1 MNVPVGETCILHMP
15 TVLWKEYPS
24 GEGAESGASWEYF
37 DVGTALMV
45 VGEQSWAGRF
55 FSYVLDCTGNTF
67 VTPSEYLSLR
77 IRVMR

>member
-1 MNVPVGETCILHMP
+1 MKIAVGETCILS
-15 TVLWKEYPS
+15 TSAILWREYPI
-24 GEGAESGASWEYF
+24 GTGAESGASWKSF
-37 DVGTALMV
+37 DTGTTLMI

-55 FSYVLDCTGNTF
+55 FSYVLDCAGNTF